1 MKIRDL
7 TREWERSA
15 KGRLT
20 RTDYQV
26 RLPLEDAA
34 RLAALQEMYPKRRV
48 EDLIT
53 DLLGAALEE
62 LEASLPYRQ
71 GSEVIAE
78 DELGDPMYDDAGP
91 TPRYLELSRKH
102 LQAMLDQDD
111 AAKQS

>member
-15 KGRLT
+15 KGRVT
-20 RTDYQV
+20 RDTYAV
-26 RLPLEDAA
+26 HLSLEDAA
-34 RLAALQEMYPKRRV
+34 RLAALEEMYPKRQA

-53 DLLGAALEE
+53 DLLSAALEE

-78 DELGDPMYDDAGP
+78 DELGDPIYADTGP
-91 TPRYLELSRKH
+91 TPRYLELSRQH
-102 LQAMLDQDD
+102 LQAMLDEESN
-111 AAKQS
+111 ANNP

>member
-1 MKIRDL
+1 MKIHEL
-7 TREWERSA
+7 THEWERSA

-20 RTDYQV
+20 RNHYQV

-71 GSEVIAE
+71 GSVVVAE
-78 DELGDPMYDDAGP
+78 DELGDPIYDDTGP

-102 LQAMLDQDD
+102 LQLMLVEDGNADNP
-111 AAKQS
+111 